1 MVSLPST
8 VAPEGA
14 EKLMVTVR
22 GVRITGSTIYS
33 DADLEPLYRDLVG
46 REVPVTAIYDLAQRI
61 TAKYGGDGYVLSR
74 AIVPPQE
81 LSPRGAVVRI
91 QIIEGYIDRVEWP
104 PVLAK
109 YRDFFSDYAAKITAE
124 RPINVKTLERYLLL
138 ASDLPGLRFTNSLK
152 ASPSN
157 PGAATLVVEVVEKP
171 VDVFARVDNRGTKAR
186 GPLQYFTS
194 INLNNLGRV
203 HESWTL
209 ATAGAF
215 QVTELQY
222 WMAGYR
228 QVLTSEGL
236 TLFVNNNYTRSKPGT
251 EILQL
256 LEYKTRGD
264 LFEAGLS
271 YPFIRSREK
280 NLIATALFFM
290 SNDRSDILGALN
302 TLDRIRGV
310 RLKADFDFVDQL
322 RAINQINV
330 VLSQGIEGLGSSE
343 RGDLNL
349 SRANGDPAFTKV
361 EATVSRVQP
370 LPANF
375 SLLLAAYGMWARTP
389 LLAPELCGYGGRV
402 FGRAFDPSELV
413 GDTCIELL
421 GELRYD
427 IAHSFQNVTQ
437 LQLYG
442 YADRGWLHNLAPVPG
457 TPENVDGASVGG
469 GLRLGLQP
477 GLTVD
482 LSAAK
487 GVAGIRDDW
496 RFFFITTGTILRT
509 TAMSP
514 RLHNSAHDLHGAAG
528 ARLASMPAR
537 SRPDPTW
544 SAAPRPS
551 RAPAPTRSSST
562 RPPTARSS
570 TGTPS
575 TSRPA
580 ARRRSISRA
589 RRRSR

>member
-1 MVSLPST
+1 MSPRWTYRLVMALLLPVLAQPALAQIPGSELPGRAREQFVQPRAPLSRPGAPVVSLPST
-8 VAPEGA
+8 IAPEGA

-22 GVRITGSTIYS
+22 GFRITGSTVYS
-33 DADLEPLYRDLVG
+33 DADLEPLYRDLIG
-46 REVPVTAIYDLAQRI
+46 REVPVAAIYDLAQRI
-61 TAKYGGDGYVLSR
+61 TAKYGADGYVLSR

-81 LSPRGAVVRI
+81 LSPRGAVIRI
-91 QIIEGYIDRVEWP
+91 QIVEGYIDRVEWP
-104 PVLAK
+104 PALSK

-152 ASPSN
+152 ASPRN

-171 VDVFARVDNRGTKAR
+171 VDLISRIDNRGTKAR

-194 INLNNLGRV
+194 INLNNLGRM
-203 HESWTL
+203 HESLTL
-209 ATAGAF
+209 STAGAF
-215 QVTELQY
+215 QTTELQY

-236 TLFVNNNYTRSKPGT
+236 ALFINNNYTRSKPGT

-256 LEYKTRGD
+256 LEYRTRGD

-280 NLIATALFFM
+280 NLIATGLFFM

-302 TLDRIRGV
+302 TLDRIRGI
-310 RLKADFDFVDQL
+310 RLKTDFDFVDQL
-322 RAINQINV
+322 RATNQINLV
-330 VLSQGIEGLGSSE
+330 VSQGIEGLGSSE
-343 RGDLNL
+343 RGAMNL
-349 SRANGDPAFTKV
+349 SRASGDPAFTKV

-370 LPANF
+370 LPGNF
-375 SLLLAAYGMWARTP
+375 SLLLAAYGMWTRTP

-413 GDTCIELL
+413 ADTCIELL

-427 IAHSFQNVTQ
+427 IAHSFQNLTQ
-437 LQLYG
+437 LQLYS

-469 GLRLGLQP
+469 GLRLGLRP

-496 RFFFITTGTILRT
+496 RFFFITTGRF
-509 TAMSP
+509 
-514 RLHNSAHDLHGAAG
+514 
-528 ARLASMPAR
+528 
-537 SRPDPTW
+537 
-544 SAAPRPS
+544 
-551 RAPAPTRSSST
+551 
-562 RPPTARSS
+562 
-570 TGTPS
+570 
-575 TSRPA
+575 
-580 ARRRSISRA
+580 
-589 RRRSR
+589 

>member
-1 MVSLPST
+1 MALLLPLLAVPALAQIPASELPGRAREEFVQPRAPLSRPGAPVVSLPST
-8 VAPEGA
+8 IAPEGA
-14 EKLMVTVR
+14 DKLMVTVR
-22 GVRITGSTIYS
+22 GFRITGSTVYS
-33 DADLEPLYRDLVG
+33 AADLEPLYRDLIG

-61 TAKYGGDGYVLSR
+61 TAKYGADGYVLSR

-81 LSPRGAVVRI
+81 LSPRGAVVQI

-109 YRDFFSDYAAKITAE
+109 YRDFFSQYAAKITAE

-138 ASDLPGLRFTNSLK
+138 ASDLPGLRFTNSLR
-152 ASPSN
+152 ASPRN

-171 VDVFARVDNRGTKAR
+171 VDLLARIDNRGTKAR

-228 QVLTSEGL
+228 QVLSSEGW
-236 TLFVNNNYTRSKPGT
+236 TVFVNNNYTNSKPGT
-251 EILQL
+251 EILKL

-264 LFEAGLS
+264 LFEAGTS
-271 YPFIRSREK
+271 YPFIRSREM
-280 NLIATALFFM
+280 NLVATALFFM
-290 SNDRSDILGALN
+290 SNDRSDILSTLN

-310 RLKADFDFVDQL
+310 RLKSDFDFVDQL
-322 RAINQINV
+322 RATNQINL
-330 VLSQGIEGLGSSE
+330 VLSQGIQGLGSSE

-349 SRANGDPAFTKV
+349 SRASGDPAFTKI
-361 EATVSRVQP
+361 EATFTRVQP

-375 SLLLAAYGMWARTP
+375 SVLLAAYGMWSRTP
-389 LLAPELCGYGGRV
+389 LLSPELCGYGGRV

-413 GDTCIELL
+413 GDTCLELL

-437 LQLYG
+437 LQLYS
-442 YADRGWLHNLAPVPG
+442 YADAGWLHNLAPVPG
-457 TPENVDGASVGG
+457 TPESVDGASVGG
-469 GLRLGLQP
+469 GLRVGLQP

-487 GVAGIRDDW
+487 GVAGIRDEW
-496 RFFFITTGTILRT
+496 RFFFITTGRF
-509 TAMSP
+509 
-514 RLHNSAHDLHGAAG
+514 
-528 ARLASMPAR
+528 
-537 SRPDPTW
+537 
-544 SAAPRPS
+544 
-551 RAPAPTRSSST
+551 
-562 RPPTARSS
+562 
-570 TGTPS
+570 
-575 TSRPA
+575 
-580 ARRRSISRA
+580 
-589 RRRSR
+589 

>member
-1 MVSLPST
+1 MLPRWTCRLVMALLLPVLAEPALAQIPGSELPGRAREEFKQPRAPLSRPGAVVVSLPST
-8 VAPEGA
+8 IAPEGA
-14 EKLMVTVR
+14 DKLMVTVR
-22 GVRITGSTIYS
+22 GFRITGSTIYS
-33 DADLEPLYRDLVG
+33 DADLEPLYRDLIG

-61 TAKYGGDGYVLSR
+61 TAKYGADGYVLSR

-91 QIIEGYIDRVEWP
+91 QIVEGYIDRVEWP

-152 ASPSN
+152 ASPRN

-209 ATAGAF
+209 STAGAF

-236 TLFVNNNYTRSKPGT
+236 ALFVNNNYTRSKPGT
-251 EILQL
+251 EILKL

-310 RLKADFDFVDQL
+310 RLKTDFDFVDQL
-322 RAINQINV
+322 RATNQINV

-343 RGDLNL
+343 RGAMNL
-349 SRANGDPAFTKV
+349 SRASGDPAFTKV
-361 EATVSRVQP
+361 EATVTRVQP
-370 LPANF
+370 LPGNF
-375 SLLLAAYGMWARTP
+375 SLLLAAYGMWTRTP

-413 GDTCIELL
+413 ADTCIELL

-427 IAHSFQNVTQ
+427 IAHSFQNLTQ

-496 RFFFITTGTILRT
+496 RFFFITTGRF
-509 TAMSP
+509 
-514 RLHNSAHDLHGAAG
+514 
-528 ARLASMPAR
+528 
-537 SRPDPTW
+537 
-544 SAAPRPS
+544 
-551 RAPAPTRSSST
+551 
-562 RPPTARSS
+562 
-570 TGTPS
+570 
-575 TSRPA
+575 
-580 ARRRSISRA
+580 
-589 RRRSR
+589 

>member
-1 MVSLPST
+1 MSLPST

-14 EKLMVTVR
+14 DKLMVTVR
-22 GVRITGSTIYS
+22 GVRITGSTVYS
-33 DADLEPLYRDLVG
+33 EADLEPLYRDLVG

-61 TAKYGGDGYVLSR
+61 TAKYGSDGYVLSR
-74 AIVPPQE
+74 AVVPPQE
-81 LSPRGAVVRI
+81 LSPRGAVIRI

-152 ASPSN
+152 ASPKN

-171 VDVFARVDNRGTKAR
+171 LDVFSRVDNRGTKAR
-186 GPLQYFTS
+186 GPLQYFNS
-194 INLNNLGRV
+194 INLNNLGRM
-203 HESWTL
+203 HESWTI

-222 WMAGYR
+222 WMGAYR

-236 TLFVNNNYTRSKPGT
+236 TLFVNNSYTRSKPGT
-251 EILQL
+251 DILQL

-264 LFEAGLS
+264 LFEAGLN

-330 VLSQGIEGLGSSE
+330 VVSQGIQGLGSSS
-343 RGDLNL
+343 RGAENL
-349 SRANGDPAFTKV
+349 SRANADPAFTKV

-375 SLLLAAYGMWARTP
+375 SLMLAAYGMWTRTP

-413 GDTCIELL
+413 ADTCVELL

-437 LQLYG
+437 LQLYS

-496 RFFFITTGTILRT
+496 RFFFITTGRF
-509 TAMSP
+509 
-514 RLHNSAHDLHGAAG
+514 
-528 ARLASMPAR
+528 
-537 SRPDPTW
+537 
-544 SAAPRPS
+544 
-551 RAPAPTRSSST
+551 
-562 RPPTARSS
+562 
-570 TGTPS
+570 
-575 TSRPA
+575 
-580 ARRRSISRA
+580 
-589 RRRSR
+589 

>member
-1 MVSLPST
+1 MLPRWTYRLVMALLLPVLAEPALAQIPASELPGRAREEFKQPRAPLSRPGAVVVSLPST
-8 VAPEGA
+8 IAPEGA
-14 EKLMVTVR
+14 DKLMVTVR
-22 GVRITGSTIYS
+22 GFRITGSTVYS
-33 DADLEPLYRDLVG
+33 DADLEPLYRDLIG

-61 TAKYGGDGYVLSR
+61 TAKYGADGYVLSR

-91 QIIEGYIDRVEWP
+91 EIVEGYIDRVEWP

-109 YRDFFSDYAAKITAE
+109 YRDFFSQYAAKITAE

-152 ASPSN
+152 ASPRN

-171 VDVFARVDNRGTKAR
+171 VDLFTRVDNRGTKAR
-186 GPLQYFTS
+186 GPLQYFSS

-209 ATAGAF
+209 STAGAF

-236 TLFVNNNYTRSKPGT
+236 ALFVNNNYTRSKPGT
-251 EILQL
+251 EILKL

-264 LFEAGLS
+264 LFEAGMS
-271 YPFIRSREK
+271 YPFIRSREM
-280 NLIATALFFM
+280 NLVATALFFI
-290 SNDRSDILGALN
+290 SNDRSDILGTLN

-310 RLKADFDFVDQL
+310 RLKSDFDFVDQL
-322 RAINQINV
+322 RATNQINV

-343 RGDLNL
+343 RGAMNL
-349 SRANGDPAFTKV
+349 SRASGDPAFTKI
-361 EATVSRVQP
+361 EATFTRVQP

-375 SLLLAAYGMWARTP
+375 SVLLAAYGMWTRTP

-413 GDTCIELL
+413 GDTCLELL

-427 IAHSFQNVTQ
+427 IAHAFQNVTQ

-442 YADRGWLHNLAPVPG
+442 YADAGWLHNLAPVPG
-457 TPENVDGASVGG
+457 TPESVDGASVGG

-487 GVAGIRDDW
+487 GVAGIRDEW
-496 RFFFITTGTILRT
+496 RFFFITTGRF
-509 TAMSP
+509 
-514 RLHNSAHDLHGAAG
+514 
-528 ARLASMPAR
+528 
-537 SRPDPTW
+537 
-544 SAAPRPS
+544 
-551 RAPAPTRSSST
+551 
-562 RPPTARSS
+562 
-570 TGTPS
+570 
-575 TSRPA
+575 
-580 ARRRSISRA
+580 
-589 RRRSR
+589 